1 MIMAMQASANET
13 STLQQQEKPFNI
25 PAGES
30 PPLPTSK
37 PETATESYPN
47 SSLVGAAT
55 AATSTAAGK
64 YTLTDEIKSKIG
76 HLGGPLIRRKS
87 TSDLSADSDS
97 KPTKINAASR
107 SGKLLLKCLKF
118 CYFSQKQ
125 SRKFMCGQARKHPHL
140 QTLHGQEKKQ
150 ECFRIL

>member
-1 MIMAMQASANET
+1 MQASANET

-64 YTLTDEIKSKIG
+64 HTLTDEIKSKIG
-76 HLGGPLIRRKS
+76 HPQNLGGPLIRRKS

-97 KPTKINAASR
+97 KPTKIN
-107 SGKLLLKCLKF
+107 
-118 CYFSQKQ
+118 
-125 SRKFMCGQARKHPHL
+125 
-140 QTLHGQEKKQ
+140 
-150 ECFRIL
+150 